1 MFHSESKLIER
12 LAASLDLSVIHGDV
26 MTCVIRNK
34 DQAIIT
40 EGGYPYVIMN
50 LRHMIKAN
58 KERNL
63 INKLN
68 ARVTAVNNVHSF
80 LDVVSTELKEYFA
93 GGYKVNKSG
102 TAFYTKD
109 SEAIQAIIDNHKNS
123 ALYIEIAIKGS
134 WIKLKARALYYPDGK
149 TSDIAEYYS
158 NWINV
163 WDRDFEKAETRDQH
177 IDLWTLEE
185 MIEIHAKLPI
195 VEKQLKELQLLHAQ
209 YTHKLG

>member
-1 MFHSESKLIER
+1 MFHSDSKLIER

-109 SEAIQAIIDNHKNS
+109 SEAIQAIIDSHCTK
-123 ALYIEIAIKGS
+123 ALSTEIAIKPYC
-134 WIKLKARALYYPDGK
+134 IQLTARALYYPDGK
-149 TSDIAEYYS
+149 TSGIADYYS
-158 NWINV
+158 NWVNV
-163 WDRDFEKAETRDQH
+163 WDRDSETPELRDQH